1 MYKVKTIDQF
11 PLTALATDFFE
22 LTNQEAADAILVRS
36 SKIPNNLI
44 RPELLAIA
52 RAGSGVNTINLAACT
67 KNGTVVFNTPGANA
81 NAVKELIIQCLFR
94 CVRPLNSAIKMTANL
109 QAKFQEDLQV
119 LAESQRKNYLGHE
132 LYGKTIGILG
142 LGMIGQRLAET
153 CYQLGMQVIG
163 YNRSFKSLPH
173 ILQLPKIEEILA
185 LADFVVILLPLTD
198 QTRHFLTNRHFKLM
212 KKTAFLLNFGRNQI
226 VDNQALLTAL
236 ANNEF
241 AGYITDF
248 PKTELQ
254 NQPKITLL
262 PHLGG
267 NTAEA
272 LTSSTNLALQSLLN
286 FLASGTIQQA
296 VNFPAVDLP
305 FDSPQRITL
314 YFANHQT
321 LWNAITQTLSSY
333 GLPINEMAG
342 NTTKEGYSYSLI
354 NTDLSACNLQQ
365 ILQLPTDLAKIPGM
379 IRVRLLDSPANIIQT
394 SN

>member
-1 MYKVKTIDQF
+1 M
-11 PLTALATDFFE
+11 
-22 LTNQEAADAILVRS
+22 
-36 SKIPNNLI
+36 
-44 RPELLAIA
+44 
-52 RAGSGVNTINLAACT
+52 
-67 KNGTVVFNTPGANA
+67 
-81 NAVKELIIQCLFR
+81 
-94 CVRPLNSAIKMTANL
+94 
-109 QAKFQEDLQV
+109 
-119 LAESQRKNYLGHE
+119 
-132 LYGKTIGILG
+132 
-142 LGMIGQRLAET
+142 
-153 CYQLGMQVIG
+153 
-163 YNRSFKSLPH
+163 
-173 ILQLPKIEEILA
+173 PKIEEILA